1 MSRFVT
7 SRAVWAVAMMIRG
20 LTRMTA
26 MTATAM
32 TVTAMTVTAMT
43 VTAMTAIATRVIAV
57 KVIAIRVI
65 AVTVIAMTVTAAPAN
80 ERRLSGVSSWEPDRE
95 LAVREAEL
103 RATEAVRAWLEN
115 TLGTAPSG
123 AQLVRWLEHPE
134 VVRRETVERRERAYG
149 EMSRATVSF
158 MIRSETW
165 ESWRLELARTAAD
178 RRRWRVA
185 RVLSTLLIAL
195 AAVIG
200 TRLWD
205 NRTQGYDRWRIG
217 IISLPLFA
225 AVNAAIWMI

>member
-20 LTRMTA
+20 LTRMKA
-26 MTATAM
+26 MTA
-32 TVTAMTVTAMT
+32 TAMTVTAMT

-57 KVIAIRVI
+57 
-65 AVTVIAMTVTAAPAN
+65 TVIAMAVTTAPAN

-103 RATEAVRAWLEN
+103 RAMEAVRAWLEN

-158 MIRSETW
+158 TIRSETW

>member
-20 LTRMTA
+20 IA
-26 MTATAM
+26 GINAAAVISAA
-32 TVTAMTVTAMT
+32 VTSAAVTSAA
-43 VTAMTAIATRVIAV
+43 VTSA
-57 KVIAIRVI
+57 
-65 AVTVIAMTVTAAPAN
+65 AVTVAPVTDAPVTDVSAG
-80 ERRLSGVSSWEPDRE
+80 ERTFSGVSPWEPDRE

-103 RATEAVRAWLEN
+103 RAMEAVRAWLEK
-115 TLGTAPSG
+115 TLDTAPTDS
-123 AQLVRWLEHPE
+123 QLVRWLACPD

-158 MIRSETW
+158 TIRSETW
-165 ESWRLELARTAAD
+165 ESWRSELAGTKAD
-178 RRRWRVA
+178 RQRWRVA
-185 RVLSTLLIAL
+185 RVLSTLLIGV

-200 TRLWD
+200 ARLWD

-217 IISLPLFA
+217 LISLPLFA